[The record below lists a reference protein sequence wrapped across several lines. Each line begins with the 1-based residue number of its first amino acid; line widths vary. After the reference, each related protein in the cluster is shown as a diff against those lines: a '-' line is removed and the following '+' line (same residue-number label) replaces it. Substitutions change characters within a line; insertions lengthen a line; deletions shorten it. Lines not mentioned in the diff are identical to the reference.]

1 MVAGVYRGRH
11 LLIDC
16 NEVPRS
22 VCLDDQGVL
31 DAMARAARRAGA
43 TVISQ
48 VRYRFGHESAPG
60 FTAMVLLD
68 ESHCSAHSYADLGQ
82 IALDIFTCGK
92 TSPQTILEHLRE
104 EIDLGSITT
113 RQLER
118 FSLEEGPAGGG
129 QNSETHR
136 EEPASP

>member
-1 MVAGVYRGRH
+1 
-11 LLIDC
+11 
-16 NEVPRS
+16 
-22 VCLDDQGVL
+22 
-31 DAMARAARRAGA
+31 MARAARRAGA

-60 FTAMVLLD
+60 FTAMVMLD
-68 ESHCSAHSYADLGQ
+68 ESRCSAHSYADLRQ

-92 TSPQTILEHLRE
+92 TSPQTILDHLRE

-118 FSLEEGPAGGG
+118 FSLEEGPAGGDE
-129 QNSETHR
+129 NRETQR
-136 EEPASP
+136 EESASP